1 MAAWT
6 CFDWR
11 CCFYLVSKSYSTLCD
26 PMERSM
32 PSFPVPHYILEFAQ
46 THISWVGWCYSTRL
60 FSVIPFSSCSQ
71 SFPAS
76 RSFPLSQLFAS
87 NDQSIGA
94 SASGLPMNIQDWFPL
109 GLTGL
114 TSLQSKEFSSIFSST
129 TIQKYQ
135 FFRVQPSLW
144 SNSHIHTWLL
154 AILSLVT
161 LSFC

>member
-26 PMERSM
+26 TMDCSM

-46 THISWVGWCYSTRL
+46 THVSWVGWCYSTRL

-76 RSFPLSQLFAS
+76 RSFLLSQLFAS
-87 NDQSIGA
+87 DDQSIGA
-94 SASGLPMNIQDWFPL
+94 SASGLPMNFQDWFPL

-135 FFRVQPSLW
+135 FFGVQPSLW
-144 SNSHIHTWLL
+144 SNSHIHNGY
-154 AILSLVT
+154 
-161 LSFC
+161 